1 MVYANIIP
9 LLIFL
14 RNEFCIFILK
24 EEEKRNVMVNK
35 KLIRDLLNESSC
47 SHNKVKKSSC
57 DKPKPGATS
66 GGCAFEGSQI
76 ALFPYADAVHLV
88 HAPATCIGASWETR
102 ATLTSHKGQDNTM
115 TGYCTDVN
123 NNDVIFGG
131 NQKLEDAIE
140 YIIKHKD
147 PKAIFVYETCV
158 TAMIGDDMD
167 NVCARMQTKHQRPI
181 VVIHSPGFVGG
192 KNLGSRLGGESILH
206 QLIGTKEPETI
217 HPYGI
222 NLIGEYNVTGDM
234 WQYTPILEKIGIKIV
249 STLAGDGRIENI
261 QMAHRA
267 KLNVI
272 VCAKSLVSLTRK
284 MQEKYEIPYI
294 SISFYGK
301 RDTSNAIMS
310 IVNAF
315 GDEKLIKK
323 AQEIIKEEEAKLE
336 EALIPYKKILQGKK
350 AILNTGGNKTW
361 SIASALQDIGLE
373 VVATSVKKATLEDK
387 EICAQYVDILM
398 TDPGTQQAQL
408 IDEHQ
413 VDILLAGGRSLY
425 TAIKKKV
432 AFVDVNQEKKVSY
445 GAYSG
450 LVNLA
455 KDVCHAVNNRV
466 FKVVGTEEPWK

>member
-1 MVYANIIP
+1 
-9 LLIFL
+9 
-14 RNEFCIFILK
+14 
-24 EEEKRNVMVNK
+24 MVNK
-35 KLIRDLLNESSC
+35 KLIRELLSESAC
-47 SHNKVKKSSC
+47 SHNKTKKSSC

-66 GGCAFEGSQI
+66 GGCAFEGAQI
-76 ALFPYADAVHLV
+76 ALFPFADVVHLV
-88 HAPATCIGASWETR
+88 HSPATCIGASWETR
-102 ATLTSHKGQDNTM
+102 QTLTSYNGQNNTI
-115 TGYCTDVN
+115 TGYTTDVSA
-123 NNDVIFGG
+123 NDVIFGG
-131 NQKLEDAIE
+131 DKKLEDAITHIVE
-140 YIIKHKD
+140 HKN
-147 PKAIFVYETCV
+147 PKGIFVYETCV

-167 NVCARMQTKHQRPI
+167 NVCARMQEKHGIPV

-206 QLIGTKEPETI
+206 QLIGTKEPKEV
-217 HPYGI
+217 HPFGI

-261 QMAHRA
+261 QMAHTA

-272 VCAKSLVSLTRK
+272 VCAKSLISLTRK
-284 MQEKYEIPYI
+284 MQENYQIPYI

-301 RDTSNAIMS
+301 RDTTNAIRS

-315 GDEKLIKK
+315 GDEELSARAEKVI
-323 AQEIIKEEEAKLE
+323 AEEEAKLE
-336 EALIPYKKILQGKK
+336 RELIPYRKILEGKK

-361 SIASALQDIGLE
+361 SIASALQDIGID

-387 EICAQYVDILM
+387 EICSKYVDILM
-398 TDPGTQQAQL
+398 TDPGTEQAKL
-408 IDEHQ
+408 IDEHNI
-413 VDILLAGGRSLY
+413 DILLAGGRSLY

-432 AFVDVNQEKKVSY
+432 SFVDVNQEKKVSY

-455 KDVCHAVNNRV
+455 KDVTDAVNNKV
-466 FKVVGTEEPWK
+466 FKVVGSPEPWK